1 MISIFY
7 VRLIVRSYMLAS
19 LVQGPLA
26 IQTDALLTDI
36 SKLNFMS
43 FLEMFA
49 GIINVQAIFLSLSKE
64 YPR

>member
-1 MISIFY
+1 
-7 VRLIVRSYMLAS
+7 MLAS

-43 FLEMFA
+43 FLETFA